1 MSRFFSSK
9 HSALTPYTPGEQ
21 PKDRKF
27 VKLNT
32 NENPFPPSPNAVR
45 LACEAA
51 QKLELYSDP
60 EVLPLREKFAE
71 VYGIDKD
78 EVVFVN
84 GSDDILNFAF
94 MAFCDK
100 DHPAVFPD
108 ITYSFYKVFASLHH
122 VPYEEIPLKEDFT
135 VDVNDYIGIGK
146 NIFIANPNAP
156 TGMAISRDD
165 VEKIVSSNPDNI
177 VLIDEAY
184 VDFGGESVIPL
195 IRKYKNLFVTGTY
208 SKSRSMAGAR
218 LGFGIADREL
228 IADINTL
235 RYSTNPYNIN
245 LMTTAAGIGSLTDE
259 EYTKKNIGVIKE
271 NRAWTAA
278 ELEKLGF
285 KVLPSCTNFVFAM
298 HPSFSGECIYKELRE
313 RGVLIRHFNDERI
326 KEYNRI
332 SIGTMDQMEALID
345 ALKEIVK

>member
-1 MSRFFSSK
+1 MSRFFSEKYSE
-9 HSALTPYTPGEQ
+9 LTPYTPGEQ

-32 NENPFPPSPNAVR
+32 NENPFPPSPNAVK
-45 LACEAA
+45 LACEATE
-51 QKLELYSDP
+51 KLELYSDP

-94 MAFCDK
+94 MCFCDK
-100 DHPAVFPD
+100 AHPAVFPD
-108 ITYSFYKVFASLHH
+108 ITYSFYKVFANLHH

-135 VDVNDYIGIGK
+135 VDINDYIGIGK

-156 TGMAISRDD
+156 TGIAIPASDI
-165 VEKIVSSNPDNI
+165 EKIIASNPDNI
-177 VLIDEAY
+177 VVIDEAY

-195 IRKYKNLFVTGTY
+195 IRRYDNLFVVGTY

-218 LGFGIADREL
+218 LGYAVADKAL
-228 IADINTL
+228 IADINTI

-245 LMTTAAGIGSLTDE
+245 LMTTAAGIGALMDE
-259 EYTKKNIGVIKE
+259 DYTKKNIETICE
-271 NRAWTAA
+271 NRAWTSA
-278 ELEKLGF
+278 ELGKLGF
-285 KVLPSCTNFVFAM
+285 KVLPSASNFVFAM
-298 HPSFSGECIYKELRE
+298 NPSFSGEYIYKALRE
-313 RGVLIRHFNDERI
+313 KGVLIRHFSDERI

-332 SIGTMDQMEALID
+332 SIGTKDQMETLIS
-345 ALKEIVK
+345 ALKEIIK